1 MKKLT
6 LIVLAIISI
15 SFISCKD
22 NAANKVNDSNLTKS
36 KERDSKAKAGLAEMT
51 FESKE
56 FDFGTI
62 DEGDVIDA
70 IFVFENT
77 GKSDLI
83 ITKAKASCGCTV
95 PEWPRNKAIKPGEK
109 GEIKAQFRSKG
120 KRNKQNKS
128 VTLTVNTLSGKEVVY
143 VKGFVTP
150 DPNAPKRTPKA
161 ISPNAKKPSI
171 QKDMKLIK

>member
-1 MKKLT
+1 MKKV
-6 LIVLAIISI
+6 IFLALMISVT
-15 SFISCKD
+15 FMSCKD
-22 NAANKVNDSNLTKS
+22 NAANKVNEDNLSKS
-36 KERDSKAKAGLAEMT
+36 KERDSKAKEGLAEMT
-51 FESKE
+51 FVSKE
-56 FDFGTI
+56 FNFGTI

-70 IFVFENT
+70 VFEFENT

-109 GEIKAQFRSKG
+109 GQIKAQFRSKG

-128 VTLTVNTLSGKEVVY
+128 VTLTVNTLSGKEVIY

-150 DPNAPKRTPKA
+150 DPNAPKRIPKA
-161 ISPNAKKPSI
+161 VNKNKKPLTLAKPEI
-171 QKDMKLIK
+171 TK

>member
-1 MKKLT
+1 MKKISL
-6 LIVLAIISI
+6 LIIVIISI
-15 SFISCKD
+15 TFMSCKD
-22 NAANKVNDSNLTKS
+22 SAANKVNEENLSKS

-70 IFVFENT
+70 VFVFENT
-77 GKSDLI
+77 GESDLI

-95 PEWPRNKAIKPGEK
+95 PEWPKDKAIKPGEK
-109 GEIKAQFRSKG
+109 GEIKAQFKSKG

-128 VTLTVNTLSGKEVVY
+128 VTLTVNTLSGKEVIY

-161 ISPNAKKPSI
+161 ILPNANKPTI
-171 QKDMKLIK
+171 QKDIKLIK